1 MANVIIHNE
10 ERQSAV
16 EYVAQKYG
24 IDTRDP
30 AMREAAEITAREKPG
45 GCRKST
51 EQKEVF
57 LMNVT
62 HLPEDGTKFYP
73 LRGHG
78 EDHQL

>member
-30 AMREAAEITAREKPG
+30 AMREAAEITAVRSQDAVEKAQN
-45 GCRKST
+45 RRRY
-51 EQKEVF
+51 F
-57 LMNVT
+57 
-62 HLPEDGTKFYP
+62 
-73 LRGHG
+73 
-78 EDHQL
+78 